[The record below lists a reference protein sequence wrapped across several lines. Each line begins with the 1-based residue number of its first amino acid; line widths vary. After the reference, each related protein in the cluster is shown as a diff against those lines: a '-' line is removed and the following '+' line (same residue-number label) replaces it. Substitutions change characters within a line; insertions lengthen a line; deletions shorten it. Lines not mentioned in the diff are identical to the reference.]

1 MTQKQIFIAQKIP
14 WFGKLNLRS
23 QQAALMAFRQEAML
37 KAKRLELSRNI
48 AKAYYELGFVASSQN
63 TVEKLISMLEQL
75 LRVSETKY
83 ATGNGLQQDV
93 LLAQVELSKLLD
105 ETLSL
110 ESKRR
115 ALEDRINGFLNREN
129 FTPVDPPKRLSYPAL
144 SLSVEEL
151 QARALKMNPWVEVR
165 QAEIDQAGVAIE
177 LARKDYLPD
186 MDFKVAYGQRDENQ
200 MGQDWADFVSASV
213 VINIPFWKKN
223 RQDKKLAA
231 TRSRHRAAVASYKN
245 LVKSLPH
252 QIDALSTDIRNIQKN
267 YRLITDALIVQ
278 AEQWAHSS
286 LSAYEV
292 GKVEFN
298 TMINAQ
304 IRLLRFQLQ
313 AENYL
318 FNLYQKRVELEEVL
332 GAPLLSQEPGEN
344 SSRSLEENKS

>member
-1 MTQKQIFIAQKIP
+1 
-14 WFGKLNLRS
+14 
-23 QQAALMAFRQEAML
+23 
-37 KAKRLELSRNI
+37 
-48 AKAYYELGFVASSQN
+48 
-63 TVEKLISMLEQL
+63 
-75 LRVSETKY
+75 
-83 ATGNGLQQDV
+83 
-93 LLAQVELSKLLD
+93 
-105 ETLSL
+105 
-110 ESKRR
+110 
-115 ALEDRINGFLNREN
+115 
-129 FTPVDPPKRLSYPAL
+129 
-144 SLSVEEL
+144 
-151 QARALKMNPWVEVR
+151 
-165 QAEIDQAGVAIE
+165 
-177 LARKDYLPD
+177 
-186 MDFKVAYGQRDENQ
+186 
-200 MGQDWADFVSASV
+200 
-213 VINIPFWKKN
+213 
-223 RQDKKLAA
+223 
-231 TRSRHRAAVASYKN
+231 VASYKN

-267 YRLITDALIVQ
+267 YRLITDVLIVQ